1 MKKVLLIS
9 LLACIA
15 INAIAQADSAVYAKF
30 TTHQNRD
37 IFYKNLLSRSITKA
51 LSLPLNIDTEDNWA
65 NALNAIELI
74 NYQQPWINAKI
85 KIAADSIQY
94 RSLDFQQALLEI
106 LYAGNRT
113 GYVKQV
119 NNLLNI
125 TNDAKIFAMSAE
137 YLLLCDTSKK
147 NIDYLIK
154 AIEKKSK
161 DFSKDKDAA
170 IMQQL
175 TAHAKEFRKKNKY
188 LDKAALTFLFTKN
201 YLKGNVVVYSIQRK
215 NRDYTGIA
223 IVKDTAGK
231 FIVDSTGHI
240 FNVPQLARSLSNMPG
255 YISNGNTPQGIYR
268 LYGFG
273 RSNSFFI
280 GPTQNLQLTMPYE
293 TSLQHFLRDS
303 TITDTSWSKKWYSRL
318 LPEKL
323 KNYEPLYQSFYAGM
337 AGRTEIIAHGTTVD
351 PNFYTGKT
359 YYPFT
364 PTAGCLCTKE
374 LWDENGKRIF
384 SGQQKLTN
392 AVKQAG
398 GGDGYLIVIEID
410 DAQKAVTINEVLPFV
425 Q

>member
-51 LSLPLNIDTEDNWA
+51 FSLPLNIDTEDKWA

-85 KIAADSIQY
+85 KIAADSTQY
-94 RSLDFQQALLEI
+94 RSLDFQQALLEM

-125 TNDAKIFAMSAE
+125 TDDAKIFAMSAE

-147 NIDYLIK
+147 NIDYLIQ
-154 AIEKKSK
+154 AMEKKST

-170 IMQQL
+170 ILQQL
-175 TAHAKEFRKKNKY
+175 TAHVKEFRKKNKY
-188 LDKAALTFLFTKN
+188 LDKAALVLLFTKN

-215 NRDYTGIA
+215 NRDYTGIT

-255 YISNGNTPQGIYR
+255 
-268 LYGFG
+268 
-273 RSNSFFI
+273 
-280 GPTQNLQLTMPYE
+280 
-293 TSLQHFLRDS
+293 
-303 TITDTSWSKKWYSRL
+303 
-318 LPEKL
+318 
-323 KNYEPLYQSFYAGM
+323 
-337 AGRTEIIAHGTTVD
+337 
-351 PNFYTGKT
+351 
-359 YYPFT
+359 
-364 PTAGCLCTKE
+364 
-374 LWDENGKRIF
+374 
-384 SGQQKLTN
+384 
-392 AVKQAG
+392 
-398 GGDGYLIVIEID
+398 
-410 DAQKAVTINEVLPFV
+410 
-425 Q
+425 

>member
-15 INAIAQADSAVYAKF
+15 FNALSQADSAVYLKF
-30 TTHQNRD
+30 TTQQNRD

-51 LSLPLNIDTEDNWA
+51 LSLPLNIDTEDKWA
-65 NALNAIELI
+65 NAFSAIELI
-74 NYQQPWINAKI
+74 NYQQPWINTKI
-85 KIAADSIQY
+85 KIAADSLPY
-94 RSLDFQQALLEI
+94 RSLDFQQALLEM

-113 GYVKQV
+113 SYIKQAT
-119 NNLLNI
+119 NLLN
-125 TNDAKIFAMSAE
+125 TTADAKIFAMSAE
-137 YLLLCDTSKK
+137 YLLLSDTSKK
-147 NIDYLIK
+147 NVDCLIK
-154 AIEKKSK
+154 AIDKKSK

-175 TAHAKEFRKKNKY
+175 TVHAKEFHKKNKY
-188 LDKAALTFLFTKN
+188 LDKAALIFLFTKN

-215 NRDYTGIA
+215 NRDYTGIT

-255 YISNGNTPQGIYR
+255 FISNGNTPQGIYR

-273 RSNSFFI
+273 RSGSSFI

-293 TSLQHFLRDS
+293 TSLQYFLKDS
-303 TITDTSWSKKWYSRL
+303 TITDTSWSKKWYTRL

-384 SGQQKLTN
+384 SGQQKLIN

-398 GGDGYLIVIEID
+398 GADGYLVVIEIN
-410 DAQKAVTINEVLPFV
+410 DAQKAVIINEVLPYLE
-425 Q
+425 